1 MTTKYAI
8 HWWDPSNFIC
18 LDKHDFEEYYPDDF
32 QARVEAI
39 KNPSNKDSK
48 KKLKMDL
55 LEDVLSWIKVN
66 EDAAKEKFAVSAKEV
81 INKLKDIESR
91 LLG

>member
-1 MTTKYAI
+1 
-8 HWWDPSNFIC
+8 
-18 LDKHDFEEYYPDDF
+18 
-32 QARVEAI
+32 
-39 KNPSNKDSK
+39 
-48 KKLKMDL
+48 MDL
-55 LEDVLSWIKVN
+55 LEDLLSWIKGN